1 MALLSYNF
9 IYIYIYIYIYILP
22 QDVTAGHAPSL
33 EEERAV
39 FVDRGVGSPKF
50 ARSTNEIFSMS
61 NIKLDSEAKVVW
73 HSNT

>member
-1 MALLSYNF
+1 
-9 IYIYIYIYIYILP
+9 
-22 QDVTAGHAPSL
+22 VTAGHAPSL
-33 EEERAV
+33 EEQRAV